1 MNTEPKKISDAAL
14 ALFRSAV
21 IGIIGKNKDH
31 GWVQADSVAGIDSIV
46 AEDATNAAAKGETLD
61 KYSLSEDANAAVAM
75 MVNPSACA
83 QQLEK
88 WGVIN
93 ARTKRQ
99 STKVNPFA
107 AAMGT

>member
-1 MNTEPKKISDAAL
+1 MNTEPKKISNEAL
-14 ALFRSAV
+14 TLFREAV
-21 IGIIGKNKDH
+21 MGIVGKNKEH
-31 GWVQADSVAGIDSIV
+31 GWVQVDSVMGIDSIV
-46 AEDATNAAAKGETLD
+46 AQDASAAAVKGETLD
-61 KYSLSEDANAAVAM
+61 KYSLSEDATAAIAM

-99 STKVNPFA
+99 STKINPFA
-107 AAMGT
+107 V

>member
-1 MNTEPKKISDAAL
+1 MALNEAKKISDGAL
-14 ALFRSAV
+14 TMFKNAV
-21 IGIIGKNKDH
+21 ISIVGKNKEH
-31 GWVQADSVAGIDSIV
+31 GWVQADSMAGIDIIV
-46 AEDATNAAAKGETLD
+46 AEDASQAAAKGETLD
-61 KYSLSEDANAAVAM
+61 KYSLSEDASAAIAM
-75 MVNPSACA
+75 FINPSACA

-107 AAMGT
+107 V